1 MRLNKEDK
9 DALKTVLMIFLI
21 TVLALGLVTFMLAWL
36 FPHIDYWQK
45 LVEQSLGI

>member
-9 DALKTVLMIFLI
+9 DALKTALGIFMVI
-21 TVLALGLVTFMLAWL
+21 VFALGLVTFMIAWL
-36 FPHIDYWQK
+36 FPHIYYWQK